1 MKVYVLMNVFDI
13 DIIGIYSTKE
23 NAIEAAKDFID
34 TFNFTEEEKQSYYNS
49 LKEDDYIEELC
60 SIYCYTLDV

>member
-34 TFNFTEEEKQSYYNS
+34 SFNFTEEEKQSYYTS
-49 LKEDDYIEELC
+49 LKEDDCVEELC

>member
-34 TFNFTEEEKQSYYNS
+34 TFNFTEEEKQSYYDS